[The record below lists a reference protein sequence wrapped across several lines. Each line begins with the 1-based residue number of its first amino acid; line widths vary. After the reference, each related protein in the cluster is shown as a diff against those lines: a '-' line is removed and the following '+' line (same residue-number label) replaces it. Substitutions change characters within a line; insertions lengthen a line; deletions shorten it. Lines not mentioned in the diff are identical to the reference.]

1 MAWHVVF
8 PARPHAGF
16 PPKRGLKPKPIRER
30 KEEKIDRVRNHREK
44 REREREGSALERRRF
59 VCYIDRST
67 AVSELRVRDQID
79 RSPRVSPRKQLRM
92 LFLFSFLFIF
102 KDAIFGSRFL
112 FVMLFVLVD
121 GCWAVYSFKCYF
133 FFAFWSINL
142 A

>member
-1 MAWHVVF
+1 MMAWHVVF

-44 REREREGSALERRRF
+44 KEREREGSALERRRF

-79 RSPRVSPRKQLRM
+79 RSPRVSPRKQLLM
-92 LFLFSFLFIF
+92 LFLFSFFLL

-112 FVMLFVLVD
+112 FVMLFVLV
-121 GCWAVYSFKCYF
+121 GCLF
-133 FFAFWSINL
+133 FEMLLFLAF
-142 A
+142 